1 MPAEMGNYLEML
13 PIELKGLDEAALDSE
28 LLKRG
33 LSFVRENP
41 GQYALLSLSR
51 VPILF
56 EFLPSKDSS
65 LISNV
70 TRVTSF
76 GFAMPFM
83 IFGIWLSLKSLIKS
97 KSNFFDSPICPILG
111 FGIIYSGIHILTWSL
126 VRYRLP
132 IDALFLVFASLSL
145 SKLVQFLSTKYESN
159 KTKP

>member
-1 MPAEMGNYLEML
+1 MPVEMGNYLEML

-33 LSFVRENP
+33 LSFVKKNP

-51 VPILF
+51 IPILF

-65 LISNV
+65 LISNI
-70 TRVTSF
+70 TRVASF
-76 GFAMPFM
+76 GFALPFM
-83 IFGIWLSLKSLIKS
+83 IFGIFLSLKSLIQS

-111 FGIIYSGIHILTWSL
+111 FGIVYSGIHILTWSL

-132 IDALFLVFASLSL
+132 IDALFLIFASLSL
-145 SKLVQFLSTKYESN
+145 AKIFQFLYTKHESN
-159 KTKP
+159 KSNP